1 MKICGNAKM
10 IYRRKKNLNTVKLTT
25 LSHSRVARW
34 SRTVGM
40 QEELPQA
47 VFVGRERHDA
57 KIGRM

>member
-1 MKICGNAKM
+1 ML
-10 IYRRKKNLNTVKLTT
+10 YRRKKNLNTVKLTT